1 MSTGEGPASTRFSG
15 LLIYGVRFVTA
26 RDVARQC
33 LSYSAGRGYESGQR
47 GRMKSQLLSRLRGSI
62 APRRISSSA
71 KRVFVVGAYLPNGGT
86 YMAYHLGRILHLDF
100 GLDVAAVVLGDERL
114 EKGIFDYDVKF
125 PGISIADME
134 QRIADDDI
142 LLANPSFSNYFF
154 GPRLPGRKLMYIQ
167 DFKTFALLDRDFN
180 YYVCV
185 SSFVARFIRTTYGFG
200 APVIPAF
207 IELCRLPTALAWRD
221 RPAGS
226 ILVHLKGDP
235 TFRSLV
241 LARLRE
247 AVAHRAPRVDLD
259 NILDQPALPQAEFL
273 ARLGACRYLVSLSP
287 AEGFGLVPLE
297 AMALG
302 TTVIGF
308 DAFGG
313 REYMRPG
320 KNCLVTSYPDI
331 EGVAERLVAALC
343 APAFAERLA
352 GAGRSTASQ
361 FGYQRFRA
369 AWHDQF
375 RRFLAAD
382 GACRT

>member
-1 MSTGEGPASTRFSG
+1 MEG
-15 LLIYGVRFVTA
+15 
-26 RDVARQC
+26 
-33 LSYSAGRGYESGQR
+33 
-47 GRMKSQLLSRLRGSI
+47 QLLSRLRGLVTPKAI
-62 APRRISSSA
+62 ISSA
-71 KRVFVVGAYLPNGGT
+71 RRVFVVGAYLPNGGT

-100 GLDVAAVVLGDERL
+100 GFEVAAVGLGDERV
-114 EKGIFDYDVKF
+114 ENGIFDYDVNF
-125 PGISIADME
+125 PAISIAEME
-134 QRIADDDI
+134 QRIGDEDI

-167 DFKTFALLDRDFN
+167 DFKTFALLDRYFN
-180 YYVCV
+180 HYVCV
-185 SSFVARFIRTTYGFG
+185 SGFVARFIRTTYGLR

-207 IELCRLPTALAWRD
+207 IELDRLPTAPAWRD

-226 ILVHLKGDP
+226 ILIHLKGDSS
-235 TFRSLV
+235 FRSV
-241 LARLRE
+241 ALAKLRE
-247 AVAHRAPRVDLD
+247 AVARRVPRADLD
-259 NILDQPALPQAEFL
+259 HILDQPALPQAEFL

-313 REYMRPG
+313 REYMRSG

-331 EGVAERLVAALC
+331 EGVAERLVEALG

-352 GAGRSTASQ
+352 RAGRLTALQ

-369 AWHDQF
+369 GWHDQF